1 VAEAPRILIVTSCH
15 YAHIAAELEAGR
27 RRPEVGAT
35 HEFLEVPGAFEIPG
49 AISMAAQ
56 TGEWDGFVALGCVI
70 RGETS
75 HYDLITNHV
84 ARGLMELS
92 ISGVPLG
99 FGVLTVEN
107 EEQAK
112 VRADRKGKNKGAEVV
127 AAVLRMVTI
136 FASARMTSLMRTRRW
151 RRVAR
156 APGSRLCRRF
166 TRWSRPSSRRVR

>member
-1 VAEAPRILIVTSCH
+1 MAEAPRILIVTSRY
-15 YAHIAAELEAGR
+15 YAHIAAELEASVVEGL
-27 RRPEVGAT
+27 EKVGAT

-49 AISMAAQ
+49 AISMAMNS
-56 TGEWDGFVALGCVI
+56 GEWDGFVALGCVI

-112 VRADRKGKNKGAEVV
+112 VRADRKQKNKGAEVV
-127 AAVLRMVTI
+127 AAVLRMVGL
-136 FASARMTSLMRTRRW
+136 SY
-151 RRVAR
+151 
-156 APGSRLCRRF
+156 RF
-166 TRWSRPSSRRVR
+166 SKNDFDE

>member
-1 VAEAPRILIVTSCH
+1 MAEAPRILIVTSRY
-15 YAHIAAELEAGR
+15 YAHITAELEAGVV
-27 RRPEVGAT
+27 EGLDKVGAT

-75 HYDLITNHV
+75 HYDLITNEV

-92 ISGVPLG
+92 IAGVPLG

-112 VRADRKGKNKGAEVV
+112 VRADRKQKNKGAEVV
-127 AAVLRMVTI
+127 AAVLRMVGL
-136 FASARMTSLMRTRRW
+136 SY
-151 RRVAR
+151 
-156 APGSRLCRRF
+156 RF
-166 TRWSRPSSRRVR
+166 SKGAEDE

>member
-1 VAEAPRILIVTSCH
+1 MATAPRILIVTSRY
-15 YAHIAAELEAGR
+15 YAHITAELEASVV
-27 RRPEVGAT
+27 EDLEKVGAT

-49 AISMAAQ
+49 AIAMAAS

-112 VRADRKGKNKGAEVV
+112 VRADRKQKNKGAEVV
-127 AAVLRMVTI
+127 AAVLRMVGL
-136 FASARMTSLMRTRRW
+136 SY
-151 RRVAR
+151 
-156 APGSRLCRRF
+156 RF
-166 TRWSRPSSRRVR
+166 NKMDEIEE

>member
-1 VAEAPRILIVTSCH
+1 MAANENHYPLLLPAFDKPVKLLIVVAP
-15 YAHIAAELEAGR
+15 YYRDIADNLIAGAKATAA
-27 RRPEVGAT
+27 EVGASVDVI
-35 HEFLEVPGAFEIPG
+35 EVPGALEVPT
-49 AISMAAQ
+49 AIGMAFRMADY
-56 TGEWDGFVALGCVI
+56 DGFVALGCVI

-127 AAVLRMVTI
+127 AAVLRMVGL
-136 FASARMTSLMRTRRW
+136 SY
-151 RRVAR
+151 
-156 APGSRLCRRF
+156 RF
-166 TRWSRPSSRRVR
+166 TRLAEGDE

>member
-1 VAEAPRILIVTSCH
+1 MANAPRILIVTSRY
-15 YAHIAAELEAGR
+15 YAHIASELEASVVEGL
-27 RRPEVGAT
+27 EKVGAT

-49 AISMAAQ
+49 AIAMAAS

-99 FGVLTVEN
+99 FGMLTVEN

-112 VRADRKGKNKGAEVV
+112 VRADRKQKNKGAEVV
-127 AAVLRMVTI
+127 AAVLRMVGL
-136 FASARMTSLMRTRRW
+136 SY
-151 RRVAR
+151 
-156 APGSRLCRRF
+156 RF
-166 TRWSRPSSRRVR
+166 NKMDEIEE

>member
-1 VAEAPRILIVTSCH
+1 MPQAPRILIVTSRY
-15 YAHIAAELEAGR
+15 YAHIAAELEAGVV
-27 RRPEVGAT
+27 EGLEKVGAT

-49 AISMAAQ
+49 AIAMAMNS
-56 TGEWDGFVALGCVI
+56 GEWDGFVALGCVI

-112 VRADRKGKNKGAEVV
+112 VRADRKQKNKGAEVV
-127 AAVLRMVTI
+127 AAVLRMVGL
-136 FASARMTSLMRTRRW
+136 SY
-151 RRVAR
+151 
-156 APGSRLCRRF
+156 RF
-166 TRWSRPSSRRVR
+166 SKNDVDE

>member
-1 VAEAPRILIVTSCH
+1 MANAPRILIVTSRY
-15 YAHIAAELEAGR
+15 YAHIASELEASVVEGL
-27 RRPEVGAT
+27 EKVGAT

-49 AISMAAQ
+49 AIAMAAS

-112 VRADRKGKNKGAEVV
+112 VRADRKQKNKGAEVV
-127 AAVLRMVTI
+127 AAVLRMVGL
-136 FASARMTSLMRTRRW
+136 SY
-151 RRVAR
+151 
-156 APGSRLCRRF
+156 RF
-166 TRWSRPSSRRVR
+166 NKMDEIEE

>member
-1 VAEAPRILIVTSCH
+1 MANAPRILIVTSRY
-15 YAHIAAELEAGR
+15 YAHIASELEGSVV
-27 RRPEVGAT
+27 EGLEKVGAT

-49 AISMAAQ
+49 AIAMAAS

-112 VRADRKGKNKGAEVV
+112 VRADRKQKNKGAEVL
-127 AAVLRMVTI
+127 AAVLRMVGL
-136 FASARMTSLMRTRRW
+136 SY
-151 RRVAR
+151 
-156 APGSRLCRRF
+156 RF
-166 TRWSRPSSRRVR
+166 NKMDEIEE

>member
-1 VAEAPRILIVTSCH
+1 MANAPRILIVTSRY
-15 YAHIAAELEAGR
+15 YAHIASELEASVVEGL
-27 RRPEVGAT
+27 EKVGAT

-49 AISMAAQ
+49 AIAMAAS

-112 VRADRKGKNKGAEVV
+112 VRADRKQKNKGAEVV
-127 AAVLRMVTI
+127 AAVVRMVGL
-136 FASARMTSLMRTRRW
+136 SY
-151 RRVAR
+151 
-156 APGSRLCRRF
+156 RF
-166 TRWSRPSSRRVR
+166 NKMDEIEE

>member
-1 VAEAPRILIVTSCH
+1 MANAPRILIVTSRY
-15 YAHIAAELEAGR
+15 YAHIAAELEASVVEGLAK
-27 RRPEVGAT
+27 VGAT

-49 AISMAAQ
+49 AIAMAAQ

-107 EEQAK
+107 EDQAK
-112 VRADRKGKNKGAEVV
+112 VRADRKQKNKGAEVV
-127 AAVLRMVTI
+127 AAVLRMVGL
-136 FASARMTSLMRTRRW
+136 SY
-151 RRVAR
+151 
-156 APGSRLCRRF
+156 RF
-166 TRWSRPSSRRVR
+166 NKMDDIEE

>member
-1 VAEAPRILIVTSCH
+1 LAHAPRILIVTSRY
-15 YAHIAAELEAGR
+15 YAHIAAELEASVIEGL
-27 RRPEVGAT
+27 EKVGAT

-127 AAVLRMVTI
+127 AAVLRMVGL
-136 FASARMTSLMRTRRW
+136 SY
-151 RRVAR
+151 
-156 APGSRLCRRF
+156 RF
-166 TRWSRPSSRRVR
+166 TRLAEGDE